1 MLSQESV
8 HTYISKCLGTGVH
21 SILEIRELRDRSDG
35 KVLDCRYKVDEVIER
50 RVLKVYFKG
59 FDEDYELGAAGVARK
74 TQLASLELAAH
85 PVRIPK
91 VFGSYLSDD
100 MACVLMERLEQT
112 KWEAGTR
119 VAASEI
125 LARLHNLPLSSL
137 SDDLQR
143 LIRDSRP
150 NRDRIRL
157 GVIGRSKRLDN
168 EHPGWRAEYPELS
181 QRASKIV
188 EDAEPLSSMKTLVH
202 GDYFSVNL
210 IPTAEGLYV
219 IDWDLLALGDPMW
232 DLGFLVGADSGIS
245 EQEIEAVIRAYRR
258 TRPIDEKVLS
268 WHAECWSV
276 FFELRKVIKKYSE
289 NPQIREAKN

>member
-1 MLSQESV
+1 MLTIERI
-8 HTYISKCLGTGVH
+8 YDLISKSLGLEID
-21 SILEIRELRDRSDG
+21 SILETLELRDRSDG
-35 KVLDCRYKVDEVIER
+35 KVLDCRYQVDEVIER
-50 RVLKVYFKG
+50 RILKVYFKG

-74 TQLASLELAAH
+74 TQLASLELADH

-112 KWEAGTR
+112 KWEAATR

-125 LARLHNLPLSSL
+125 LARFHNLPLSSL

-157 GVIGRSKRLDN
+157 GVIGPSRRLDRD
-168 EHPGWRAEYPELS
+168 HPGWREQYPGLS
-181 QRASKIV
+181 QRVSKIV
-188 EDAEPLSSMKTLVH
+188 ENEEPLSAMNTLVH

-210 IPTAEGLYV
+210 FPTAAGLYV

-232 DLGFLVGADSGIS
+232 DLGFLVGADAGLG
-245 EQEIEAVIRAYRR
+245 EKEIGDVIKAYRH
-258 TRPIDEKVLS
+258 TRPIDEEVLR
-268 WHAECWSV
+268 WHRECWTA
-276 FFELRKVIKKYSE
+276 FWEMRKVIKEYSE
-289 NPQIREAKN
+289 NPQSRK